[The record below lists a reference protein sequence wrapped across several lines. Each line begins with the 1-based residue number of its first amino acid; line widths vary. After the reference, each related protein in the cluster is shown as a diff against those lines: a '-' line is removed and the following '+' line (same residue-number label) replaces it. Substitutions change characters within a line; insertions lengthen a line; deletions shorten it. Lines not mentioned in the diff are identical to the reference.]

1 MEQGYVCMKE
11 IACIIKSVYDEYK
24 PNGMTDIELCS
35 WVRDRVFETL
45 SSHPTSTLN
54 RSVRYQEAYI
64 DFIDIKKMFCIYKNV
79 GDGEC
84 IDVCMP
90 LASYVT
96 EEFGV
101 PLSDDFLFS
110 VDISYIDVMQMA
122 EKITDDIC
130 VWVTRLEGAHTE
142 I

>member
-1 MEQGYVCMKE
+1 MKE

-35 WVRDRVFETL
+35 WVRDRVFESL
-45 SSHPTSTLN
+45 STQPTSTLN

-64 DFIDIKKMFCIYKNV
+64 DFIDAKKMFCIYKNV

-90 LASYVT
+90 LATYVT